1 MSIRGPKMVVNRGR
15 VFKRPA
21 RLMTDIDKELAS
33 RLTALTRDLILIPT
47 TDSRPAERE
56 RCFEFIQNHLDNL
69 DSVQIT
75 YHESNGYRSLVAGP
89 QTSEPSEILLCGHI
103 DVIEHPD
110 PNSYHSKIRDGRIYG
125 AGDMKG
131 ADAIMLEL
139 FRTLHAKY
147 PGISLGLALTSDE
160 ERGGTDGVRFL
171 IEEAGLRAGIVI
183 VPDGGSLNEVTI
195 EEKGVLHLRV
205 RREGHSAHGARP
217 WLGTNALE
225 LLLDR
230 IEALRAY
237 FAENWPIDRAAD
249 HGHWYPTC
257 SLNIVETPNESA
269 NRIPSEASATLDIRF
284 PPPHTVGAM
293 LDNVA
298 SILGPD
304 CYLEPLMTAEPCH
317 LDPDPLFCEITE
329 QLTGAPA
336 KLIRAAGASD
346 SRFFRQAGIPVNL
359 SRPLVGNLHG
369 EDEWLDIESM
379 VTYYQI
385 CQRYIEQKL
394 TQS

>member
-1 MSIRGPKMVVNRGR
+1 
-15 VFKRPA
+15 
-21 RLMTDIDKELAS
+21 MTHIDKELAS

-69 DSVQIT
+69 EGVSIQS
-75 YHESNGYRSLVAGP
+75 YESNGYRSLVAGP
-89 QTSEPSEILLCGHI
+89 APATVPDILLCGHI

-110 PNSYHSKIRDGRIYG
+110 PDCYHSSIRDGRIYGPG

-131 ADAIMLEL
+131 ADAVMLEL
-139 FRTLHAKY
+139 FRTLHAKH

-160 ERGGTDGVRFL
+160 ERGGADGVRFL
-171 IEEAGLRAGIVI
+171 VEDIGLRAGIVI

-195 EEKGVLHLRV
+195 EEKGVLHLQVMRQ
-205 RREGHSAHGARP
+205 GHSAHGARP

-225 LLLDR
+225 LLLER
-230 IEALRAY
+230 ITDLRND
-237 FAENWPIDRAAD
+237 FSENWPIDRDAD

-257 SLNIVETPNESA
+257 SLNIVETPNESP

-284 PPPHTVGAM
+284 PPPHSVGAM
-293 LDNVA
+293 LDNIA

-304 CYLEPLMTAEPCH
+304 CYLKPLMTAEPCH
-317 LDPDPLFCEITE
+317 LAPDSLFCEITE
-329 QLTGAPA
+329 SLTGNPV

-346 SRFFRQAGIPVNL
+346 SRFFRRADIPVNL

-369 EDEWLDIESM
+369 EDEWLDIDSM

-385 CQRYIEQKL
+385 CERYIEQKL
-394 TQS
+394 GLL

>member
-1 MSIRGPKMVVNRGR
+1 
-15 VFKRPA
+15 
-21 RLMTDIDKELAS
+21 MTSHDKELAS

-56 RCFEFIQNHLDNL
+56 RCFEFIQNHLDGVDGIQL
-69 DSVQIT
+69 T
-75 YHESNGYRSLVAGP
+75 YHESNGYRSLLAGP
-89 QTSEPSEILLCGHI
+89 ESLGLPEILLCGHI

-110 PNSYHSKIRDGRIYG
+110 PDSYHSVIREGRIYGPG

-131 ADAIMLEL
+131 ADAIMMEL
-139 FRTLHAKY
+139 FRTLHIKH

-171 IEEAGLRAGIVI
+171 LEEVGLRAGIVI

-195 EEKGVLHLRV
+195 EEKGVLHLQVIRT
-205 RREGHSAHGARP
+205 GHSAHGARP

-230 IEALRAY
+230 INELRNY
-237 FAENWPIDRAAD
+237 FAGNWPIDREAD

-257 SLNIVETPNESA
+257 SLNIVETPNASP
-269 NRIPSEASATLDIRF
+269 NRIPSEASVTLDIRF

-293 LDNVA
+293 LDNIA

-304 CYLEPLMTAEPCH
+304 CYLKPLMTAEPCH
-317 LDPDPLFCEITE
+317 LAPDPLFCEITE
-329 QLTGAPA
+329 TVTGHPV

-346 SRFFRQAGIPVNL
+346 SRFFRRADIPVNL

-385 CQRYIEQKL
+385 CERYIEQKL
-394 TQS
+394 ELL

>member
-1 MSIRGPKMVVNRGR
+1 
-15 VFKRPA
+15 
-21 RLMTDIDKELAS
+21 MTSDDSELAS

-56 RCFEFIQNHLDNL
+56 RCFEFIQNHLDSL
-69 DSVQIT
+69 GSVQIT
-75 YHESNGYRSLVAGP
+75 SYESKGYRSLVVGP
-89 QTSEPSEILLCGHI
+89 QTSEPPEILLCGHI

-110 PNSYHSKIRDGRIYG
+110 PDSYHSAIRDGRIYGPG

-139 FRTLHAKY
+139 FRTMHARH

-160 ERGGTDGVRFL
+160 EIGGKNGVRFL
-171 IEEAGLRAGIVI
+171 VEEAGLQAGIVI

-225 LLLDR
+225 LLLER
-230 IEALRAY
+230 VTALRSY
-237 FAENWPIDRAAD
+237 FAENWPIDKTAD

-298 SILGPD
+298 SILGAD
-304 CYLEPLMTAEPCH
+304 CYIEPLMTADPCH
-317 LDPDPLFCEITE
+317 LDSDPIFCEVTEAIT
-329 QLTGAPA
+329 GNPV

-346 SRFFRQAGIPVNL
+346 SRFFRKAGIPVNL

-369 EDEWLDIESM
+369 EDEWIDINSM
-379 VTYYQI
+379 VTYYWI

-394 TQS
+394 HIS

>member
-1 MSIRGPKMVVNRGR
+1 
-15 VFKRPA
+15 
-21 RLMTDIDKELAS
+21 MTPDEKELAA

-47 TDSRPAERE
+47 TDSRPVERE
-56 RCFEFIQNHLDNL
+56 RCFEFIQNHLEGL
-69 DSVQIT
+69 DEVQIS
-75 YHESNGYRSLVAGP
+75 YHDSNGYRSLVAGS
-89 QTSEPSEILLCGHI
+89 QTSETPEILLCGHI

-110 PNSYHSKIRDGRIYG
+110 PDCYHSVIRDGRIYGPG

-131 ADAIMLEL
+131 ADAVMLDL
-139 FRTLHAKY
+139 FRTLHSRH

-160 ERGGTDGVRFL
+160 EIGGTDGVRFL
-171 IEEAGLRAGIVI
+171 IEEAELRAGIVI

-217 WLGTNALE
+217 WLGTNSLE
-225 LLLDR
+225 HLLGR

-237 FAENWPIDRAAD
+237 FARNWPIDRSAD

-293 LDNVA
+293 LDNIA
-298 SILGPD
+298 GILGPD

-317 LDPDPLFCEITE
+317 LDPDSLFCEITE
-329 QLTGAPA
+329 SVTGNPV

-346 SRFFRQAGIPVNL
+346 SRFFRKADIPVNL

-369 EDEWLDIESM
+369 EDEWIDIDSM
-379 VTYYQI
+379 VTYYRI

-394 TQS
+394 IHTKLDR

>member
-1 MSIRGPKMVVNRGR
+1 
-15 VFKRPA
+15 
-21 RLMTDIDKELAS
+21 MTSDDNELAA

-56 RCFEFIQNHLDNL
+56 RCFEFIQNHLESL
-69 DSVQIT
+69 DEVQIN
-75 YHESNGYRSLVAGP
+75 YHDSNGYRSLVAGP
-89 QTSEPSEILLCGHI
+89 NTSVAPQILLCGHI

-110 PNSYHSKIRDGRIYG
+110 PDCYHSTIRDGRIYGPG

-131 ADAIMLEL
+131 ADAVMLDL
-139 FRTLHAKY
+139 FRTLHAWN

-160 ERGGTDGVRFL
+160 EIGGTDGVRFL
-171 IEEAGLRAGIVI
+171 IHEVGLQAGIVI

-225 LLLDR
+225 LLIERLD
-230 IEALRAY
+230 ALRAY
-237 FAENWPIDRAAD
+237 FADNWPIDRTAD

-257 SLNIVETPNESA
+257 SLNVIETPNESA

-284 PPPHTVGAM
+284 PPPHSVGAM
-293 LDNVA
+293 LDNIS

-329 QLTGAPA
+329 SITGSPV

-346 SRFFRQAGIPVNL
+346 SRFFRQADIPVNL

-369 EDEWLDIESM
+369 EDEWLDINSM

-394 TQS
+394 TLQ

>member
-1 MSIRGPKMVVNRGR
+1 
-15 VFKRPA
+15 
-21 RLMTDIDKELAS
+21 MTSDDKELAS

-56 RCFEFIQNHLDNL
+56 RCFEFIQNHLEIL
-69 DSVQIT
+69 EEIEIS
-75 YHESNGYRSLVAGP
+75 YYESNGYRSLVAGP
-89 QTSEPSEILLCGHI
+89 KSEAPPEILLCGHI

-110 PNSYHSKIRDGRIYG
+110 PNCYHSTIRDGRIYGPG

-131 ADAIMLEL
+131 ADAIMLNL
-139 FRTLHAKY
+139 FRTMHARQ

-160 ERGGTDGVRFL
+160 EIGGMDGVRFL
-171 IEEAGLRAGIVI
+171 LAEAGLRAGIVI

-217 WLGTNALE
+217 WLGTNAIE
-225 LLLDR
+225 LLLDQ
-230 IEALRAY
+230 IAALRAY
-237 FAENWPIDRAAD
+237 FSDNWPIDRNAD

-293 LDNVA
+293 IDNIA
-298 SILGPD
+298 EILGPD

-317 LDPDPLFCEITE
+317 LDPDPLFCELTE
-329 QLTGAPA
+329 QLTGNSV

-346 SRFFRQAGIPVNL
+346 SRFFRKADIPVNL

-369 EDEWLDIESM
+369 EDEWIDIDSM

-385 CQRYIEQKL
+385 CERYIGRKL
-394 TQS
+394 IHSQPET